1 MLDEGSRGSVSVRCS
16 FKLTGRKRQQ
26 AMQHTLPAQLNGI
39 ALACMI
45 TLVHCVYVIDTK
57 STGLLKDGRVWLLL
71 GWYSDVKL
79 KYAESKSSEKP
90 KCCFIEPVI
99 ERTETS
105 ETRALRSTGTYMI
118 LDAELRYIQWHQRS
132 FSSLHYTESQSTVT
146 ESRSC
151 HEMSNLNTRQ

>member
-1 MLDEGSRGSVSVRCS
+1 
-16 FKLTGRKRQQ
+16 
-26 AMQHTLPAQLNGI
+26 MQHTLPAQLNGI

-118 LDAELRYIQWHQRS
+118 LDAELRYIQ
-132 FSSLHYTESQSTVT
+132 
-146 ESRSC
+146 
-151 HEMSNLNTRQ
+151 